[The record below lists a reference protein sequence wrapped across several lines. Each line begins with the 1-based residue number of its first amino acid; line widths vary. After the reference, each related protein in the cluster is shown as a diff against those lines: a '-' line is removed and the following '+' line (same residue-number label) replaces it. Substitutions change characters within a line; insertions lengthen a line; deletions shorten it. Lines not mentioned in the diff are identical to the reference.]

1 MTSLLEMTEK
11 LLTRHKEYVQAEY
24 HIRHPRLI
32 KERQLMLDDEESG
45 TQIMAPLF
53 LEAPP
58 KYGSNNKK
66 FNEMNLDE
74 SVKKI
79 LTDFADNKLGVWNPP
94 YIHQAEAIEEFL
106 TNGKDLIVTTGTGS
120 GKTEIFTY
128 STLGKIAKES
138 SSPSKNEYGI
148 RTLLL
153 YPMNALVSD
162 QLTRIRKMFGIH
174 PDDSMPENGKSP
186 LEILNSMRGKETRP
200 FRFAMYTGRTPYH
213 GKYDKKKNNR
223 KLKGLSDWII
233 QNSTGELGEKL
244 QKMGRIPQK
253 DMVAFRKD
261 GGRARKDE
269 FGGTDPK
276 YRPHDGDTEYLSR
289 QEMLDEDSRNYYGGG
304 TPDLLITNYSMLE
317 YMLIRPIE
325 QPILE
330 DTKNWLK
337 NNPDEQILMVL
348 DEAHLYRGSGGAEV
362 ALLLRRFMQR
372 LGVGPER
379 FRFIL
384 TSASFND
391 GAVDFASKLTGKKD
405 RKNWHQQGANPIR
418 YGQIPIYGKEQ
429 DVKSLI
435 KFGIGLENKG
445 LMKPSQLIH
454 LAKELGWEKPPND
467 LEDKDKDKI
476 NAELYLGK
484 NLDKWGIF
492 RFLADS
498 IGHPTKAKDLCR
510 ILFPDSDKKESLEA
524 ILQLSNMASMARI
537 NRNGSIEPLLPTRL
551 HLFFRGLPEHYVC
564 SSNICDSRRHKEGNF
579 LGKIYLESRFLCECG
594 CRTFRLETCRDCG
607 TGYLRANVKKN
618 EIVNFIKGGV
628 TGRKDISLWTEEIE
642 KGGCSLHIMPI
653 PIEDLDRDYNDKT
666 IYFLDSKNGTLYV
679 SKGDSNSDPE
689 FLIPCLIGEHEVKNK
704 INFKGF
710 TFKKCGKCLTD
721 VARYGLKIKIQDLET
736 KGEQPLSNILAEVF
750 QHQPEKIYDNDER
763 KIPNKGKK
771 VLVFSDSRA
780 KASRLARS
788 IQGDIEK
795 DSFRVAVLKSLHEQH
810 VKENESKL
818 EDLYSGFLWYCANRN
833 LRFFQ
838 TENDRLDLTRQ
849 VEDLFE
855 TMKDEN
861 LEDEKMKE
869 NIELL
874 EDNSPQE
881 RFYSN
886 LLNILGDKYRSV
898 YEILIAYLD
907 IDDNRWKLFYKKNK
921 QNFGDRDEEEIRIVI
936 RNILKNAAEKR
947 AIGRDIS
954 HRVRNYSRVSKRKD
968 TKPEGLG
975 VRGGEWSIV
984 YEGLEQTLIEK
995 CGWSEDELNN
1005 LGNIL
1010 SKTANRIFT
1019 TLSSNV
1025 TINDQECSFGRQVI
1039 SMKSIS
1045 LKADTELENW
1055 RLCKNCLNYNHKN
1068 LILFDGK
1075 CPNCG
1080 SEEIVHVEEDSPHV
1094 NTRMNFYRMEVIRK
1108 FDPDQHS
1115 FAIRA
1120 EEHTAQVNDRDSSIN
1135 EGVFSRAEKYEL
1147 EFQDVLI
1154 DEDATLGRDQPV
1166 DILSC
1171 TTTMEVGIDIGSLT
1185 AVAMRTVPPR
1195 PDNYQQRAGRA
1206 GRRGSAM
1213 STIVTYANNSP
1224 HEQHFFLNPDEIIGA
1239 STNDPF
1245 LQIDNKRLSERHVNA
1260 MLFQIYFT
1268 ETIDTRDSDANVF
1281 ESIGLTEVFFN
1292 NNSEEVTDY
1301 PEFKKWVES
1310 LGKHSK
1316 TMENI
1321 TTLLPIELGMRLHGK
1336 ILPKE
1341 WKTNFV
1347 NSCIDNLIRRLDV
1360 FSNKFTEDTEK
1371 RQIDC
1376 RRRGVDFEIDNENK
1390 LVEFLLRKAFLPS
1403 FAFPIDVCN
1412 FEVLKRSDNQVTVD
1426 SQYSPSQGVGQ
1437 ALSTYVPGQK
1447 IDIDK
1452 KTYRSGGIYIAYPE
1466 SMENRFE
1473 GVVEKIDTY
1482 IMHCHGCHSLTT
1494 WEGDEKPNERET
1506 CDNCGEENLVTMP
1519 MYTPEAFA
1527 PLSNMYQSKIEDAS
1541 VDEVK
1546 HKPSKVL
1553 LPISTQIDTTKMKD
1567 IFHSS
1572 KILCEIEKEFFQLN
1586 LGPEIK
1592 EGDDLEGQSGGW
1604 HFCNKC
1610 GTCRDILKYGN
1621 QDNHSRPYPNIVVGP
1636 NAFNS
1641 PRCNSNHWQRLAL
1654 GYKFK
1659 TDMVLLRVDLT
1670 TENIDFPINN
1680 LEDSRIRHAAQSA
1693 IEAMI
1698 QAIVTSKH
1706 VPLDIDPSEIS
1717 GHHRVLY
1724 GQGENQDEIYL
1735 EMYLF
1740 DTASGGAGFS
1750 SLIND
1755 YFEDVVD
1762 AAIEILEKCS
1772 CDSSCHKCLRNY
1784 SNKFYH
1790 SILNRMW
1797 GSALL
1802 RFIQYGSIPELDIKY
1817 SNKLI
1822 RSIIIPAIEAES
1834 KGEWS
1839 AKIIEDNTLEIID
1852 HNRIKKKLD
1861 VEIRLPFKPETINDG
1876 ILSIIDA
1883 DIINDLPG
1891 QLERIVMKF
1900 SEVE

>member
-1 MTSLLEMTEK
+1 MTSLLEMTKK

-58 KYGSNNKK
+58 KYGSNEKK
-66 FNEMNLDE
+66 FNKMNLEE
-74 SVKKI
+74 SIKKV
-79 LTDFADNKLGVWNPP
+79 LTDFADNRLGVWNPP

-138 SSPSKNEYGI
+138 SSPSKEEYGI

-162 QLTRIRKMFGIH
+162 QLTRIRKMFGINA
-174 PDDSMPENGKSP
+174 DASMPEEGKSP
-186 LEILNSMRGKETRP
+186 LEILNEMRGKNTRP
-200 FRFAMYTGRTPYH
+200 YRFAMYTGRTPYH
-213 GKYDKKKNNR
+213 GKYDAGKNSR
-223 KLKGLSDWII
+223 HLSKLSDWII
-233 QNSTGELGEKL
+233 QNQEGELGDKL
-244 QKMGRIPQK
+244 QEMGRIPQK
-253 DMVAFRKD
+253 DMRAFRNY
-261 GGRARKDE
+261 GGRARKGE

-276 YRPHDGDTEYLSR
+276 YRSHNGDTEYLSR

-391 GAVDFASKLTGKKD
+391 GAIDFASKLTGKKD
-405 RKNWHQQGANPIR
+405 LENWHQQGANPIR
-418 YGQIPIYGKEQ
+418 YGQIPVYGKEQ

-435 KFGIGLENKG
+435 KFGVGLENKG
-445 LMKPSQLIH
+445 LLKPSQLVN
-454 LAKELGWEKPPND
+454 LAEELGWEKPPKD
-467 LEDKDKDKI
+467 IGEKDKDKI
-476 NAELYLGK
+476 NAELYLGN
-484 NLDKWGIF
+484 NLDNWDIF
-492 RFLADS
+492 RFLSDS
-498 IGHPTKAKDLCR
+498 IGHPIKANDLCR
-510 ILFPDSDKKESLEA
+510 SLFPNSDKNESLEA
-524 ILQLSNMASMARI
+524 VLQLSNMASMARI
-537 NRNGSIEPLLPTRL
+537 NRNGLVEPLLPTRL
-551 HLFFRGLPEHYVC
+551 HLFFRGLPEHYIC
-564 SSNICDSRRHKEGNF
+564 SSNICDSRRNKDGEF

-607 TGYLRANVKKN
+607 TAYLRVNVKKN
-618 EIVNFIKGGV
+618 EIENFID
-628 TGRKDISLWTEEIE
+628 GRMREISLWTEEIE
-642 KGGCSLHIMPI
+642 KGGCSLHVMPI
-653 PIEDLDRDYNDKT
+653 PVEDLKRDYNDKI
-666 IYFLDSKNGTLYV
+666 IYFLDSKTGKLFV
-679 SKGDSNSDPE
+679 SKEESVSNE
-689 FLIPCLIGEHEVKNK
+689 EYLIPCLIGEKYVDKK
-704 INFKGF
+704 INFRGF
-710 TFKKCGKCLTD
+710 TFNKCGKCLTD

-736 KGEQPLSNILAEVF
+736 KGEQPLSNILAEIF
-750 QHQPEKIYDNDER
+750 QHQPEKMYDNDER

-795 DSFRVAVLKSLHEQH
+795 DSFRTALLKSLHEQH
-810 VKENESKL
+810 SIENEAKL
-818 EDLYSGFLWYCANRN
+818 EDLYPGFLWYCTNRN

-838 TENDRLDLTRQ
+838 TIKDRSDLTMQ
-849 VEDLFE
+849 VENLYQTIKE
-855 TMKDEN
+855 YN
-861 LEDEKMKE
+861 LEDKKMKD
-869 NIELL
+869 NIEIL
-874 EDNSPQE
+874 EGNSPQE
-881 RFYSN
+881 KFYSN

-898 YEILIAYLD
+898 YEIIIAYLD
-907 IDDNRWKLFYKKNK
+907 VDDSRWNTFYRKNK
-921 QNFGDRDEEEIRIVI
+921 QKFGDRDEEEIRIVI

-947 AIGRDIS
+947 AIGRSIS
-954 HRVRNYSRVSKRKD
+954 HRVRNYSRVSKQKKG
-968 TKPEGLG
+968 KPEGLD
-975 VRGGEWSIV
+975 VRGGELSIV
-984 YEGLEQTLIEK
+984 YEGLEKILINE
-995 CGWSEDELNN
+995 CGWSEVELEN
-1005 LGNIL
+1005 LGSIL
-1010 SKTANRIFT
+1010 NKPANLIFAD
-1019 TLSSNV
+1019 LDMDV
-1025 TINDQECSFGRQVI
+1025 VQEGCSPGRKVI
-1039 SMKSIS
+1039 SMKSVS
-1045 LKADTELENW
+1045 LKLDTKLDNW
-1055 RLCKNCLNYNHKN
+1055 RMCKICLNYNHKN
-1068 LILFDGK
+1068 LILFDEK

-1080 SEEIVHVEEDSPHV
+1080 SKEIVNIEENSPHV

-1120 EEHTAQVNDRDSSIN
+1120 EEHTAQVNNRDSSIN

-1154 DEDATLGRDQPV
+1154 DEDAALGRDQPV

-1268 ETIDTRDSDANVF
+1268 EIIDTRDSDVNVF

-1292 NNSEEVTDY
+1292 NNSEEITDY
-1301 PEFKKWVES
+1301 PEFKKWIQG
-1310 LGKHSK
+1310 LDKYSK
-1316 TMENI
+1316 TTKDI
-1321 TTLLPIELGMRLHGK
+1321 ITLLPTELGIRLHGE
-1336 ILPKE
+1336 ILPEE
-1341 WKTNFV
+1341 WKTKFV
-1347 NSCIDNLIRRLDV
+1347 ISCVDNLIRRLDV
-1360 FSNKFTEDTEK
+1360 FSDKFTEEIEK
-1371 RQIDC
+1371 RQRDC
-1376 RRRGVDFEIDNENK
+1376 KKRGVGFEIDNENK
-1390 LVEFLLRKAFLPS
+1390 LIEFLLRKAFLPS

-1412 FEVLKRSDNQVTVD
+1412 FEILKTADSGAMVD
-1426 SQYSPSQGVGQ
+1426 SLYSPSQGVGQ

-1452 KTYRSGGIYIAYPE
+1452 KTYQSGGIYIAYPE

-1473 GVVEKIDTY
+1473 GVVGKINTY

-1494 WEGDEKPNERET
+1494 WEEGEKPNERET
-1506 CDNCGEENLVTMP
+1506 CKNCGEENIITMP

-1527 PLSNMYQSKIEDAS
+1527 PLSNNFQSKEEDAS

-1553 LPISTQIDTTKMKD
+1553 LPISTQIDTKKMKD

-1604 HFCNKC
+1604 HFCDKC
-1610 GTCRDILKYGN
+1610 GTCKDTLKFGSE
-1621 QDNHSRPYPNIVVGP
+1621 DSHSRPYPNIRVGS
-1636 NAFNS
+1636 NS
-1641 PRCNSNHWQRLAL
+1641 FSKTKCESNHWQRLAL

-1680 LEDSRIRHAAQSA
+1680 SEDSRIRHAAQSA

-1698 QAIVTSKH
+1698 QAIVTSKY

-1717 GHHRVLY
+1717 GHHRVLF
-1724 GQGENQDEIYL
+1724 GQGINQDEIYL

-1755 YFEDVVD
+1755 NFEDVVD
-1762 AAIEILEKCS
+1762 AAIEILDGCS

-1790 SILNRMW
+1790 SSLNRMW

-1802 RFIQYGSIPELDIKY
+1802 RFIQDGSIPELDIKHR
-1817 SNKLI
+1817 NKLI
-1822 RSIIIPAIEAES
+1822 RKIIIPAIVSATGGS
-1834 KGEWS
+1834 WS
-1839 AKIIEDNTLEIID
+1839 AKIIKDNKLEVI
-1852 HNRIKKKLD
+1852 NQEGTKKELNL
-1861 VEIRLPFKPETINDG
+1861 EIRLPFKPQTINDET
-1876 ILSIIDA
+1876 LSIIDA
-1883 DIINDLPG
+1883 DIINNLPE
-1891 QLERIVMKF
+1891 QLERIAMKF
-1900 SEVE
+1900 REVNS